1 MRIYDV
7 VFYLAGFFI
16 LGVFGASSKISLP
29 IILSITAFAAVLFL
43 FVGFYKNSKKI
54 FWLAGLSLIIAVG
67 AFYFN
72 LKDFNRE
79 ENIKIIFNEKIDF
92 QGLVI
97 KDPKRG
103 EWQDLIIK
111 LMPPYSGNISV
122 KLPLYPSF
130 NYGDLINFSGKIEKP
145 LADEYAD
152 YLKKENIS
160 GTAAFLKTEL
170 VAENK
175 GLKIKSIL
183 FDLKNKTIANL
194 QKVLPAE
201 SAAFM
206 SGIILGERAEF
217 SKKLKIAMANSGTTH
232 LVALSGYNI
241 SVIGVAIGVIFG
253 YFLSRRWTFAL
264 SVLVIL
270 TFVLMT
276 GAEASVVRAAVMG
289 SILLLAKQVGRIY
302 SFKNAIVLAA
312 FFMILENPRILNF
325 DVGFQLSFA
334 ALLGLV
340 YLAPA
345 IEKLFHLNKEKDF
358 FGIKENF
365 LNSFS
370 AQLAV
375 APMLISYFGNFS
387 LIAIISNVLILTFM
401 PITMA
406 LGFILAGLGFISYYF
421 SLVFGWFVNLFLAY
435 ELFIIKFFG
444 GLDIFKINF
453 SSMVLFIIYYVT
465 LVGFIILANRKNQ
478 KVKNKNIINNANII
492 YHPR

>member
-1 MRIYDV
+1 MPIYDV
-7 VFYLAGFFI
+7 AFYTAGFFI
-16 LGVFGASSKISLP
+16 LGVFGASLKISLLV
-29 IILSITAFAAVLFL
+29 ILFIAAFAAVLFL
-43 FVGFYKNSKKI
+43 FAGFYKNSKKM
-54 FWLAGLSLIIAVG
+54 FWLAGFCPIIIAG
-67 AFYFN
+67 AFYFDFR
-72 LKDFNRE
+72 DFNRE
-79 ENIKIIFNEKIDF
+79 ENAKIVFNDKINF

-97 KDPKRG
+97 KDSKRG
-103 EWQDLIIK
+103 EWQDLIVK
-111 LMPPYSGNISV
+111 LTPPYSGNISV

-130 NYGDLINFSGKIEKP
+130 EYGDLINFLGKIEKP
-145 LADEYAD
+145 PIDEYAD

-175 GLKIKSIL
+175 GSKIKSNL
-183 FDLKNKTIANL
+183 FSLKNRAIANL
-194 QKVLPAE
+194 QKALPAE

-217 SKKLKIAMANSGTTH
+217 SKELKIAMANSGTTH

-241 SVIGVAIGVIFG
+241 SVIGLAIGVMFG
-253 YFLSRRWTFAL
+253 YFLNRRWTFTL

-270 TFVLMT
+270 VFVLMT

-302 SFKNAIVLAA
+302 SFRNAITLAA
-312 FFMILENPRILNF
+312 FFMILENPRVLNF

-345 IEKLFHLNKEKDF
+345 LERFFRLNKENDF
-358 FGIKENF
+358 FGVKENF
-365 LNSFS
+365 LNTFS

-387 LIAIISNVLILTFM
+387 LIAVISNILILTLM
-401 PITMA
+401 PVTMA

-444 GLDIFKINF
+444 GLNILKINF
-453 SSMVLFIIYYVT
+453 SGTALFIIYYVA
-465 LVGFIILANRKNQ
+465 LMGFI
-478 KVKNKNIINNANII
+478 VWVNKKKTII
-492 YHPR
+492 

>member
-7 VFYLAGFFI
+7 AFYAAGFFI
-16 LGVFGASSKISLP
+16 LGVFGVSLKISLP
-29 IILSITAFAAVLFL
+29 IILFIAALLAILFL
-43 FVGFYKNSKKI
+43 FAGFYKNSKRL
-54 FWLAGLSLIIAVG
+54 FWLAAFCLAIVAG
-67 AFYFN
+67 AFYFDFR
-72 LKDFNRE
+72 DFNRE
-79 ENIKIIFNEKIDF
+79 ESAKIVFNEKISF

-111 LMPPYSGNISV
+111 LMPPYSGNISI

-130 NYGDLINFSGKIEKP
+130 NYGDLIDFFGKIEKP
-145 LADEYAD
+145 PTDEYAD

-160 GTAAFLKTEL
+160 GTAAFLRIEL

-175 GLKIKSIL
+175 GSKIKSIL
-183 FDLKNKTIANL
+183 FELKNKTIANL
-194 QKVLPAE
+194 QKVLPSE

-217 SKKLKIAMANSGTTH
+217 SKELKTAMANSGTTH

-241 SVIGVAIGVIFG
+241 SVIGVAIGVMFG
-253 YFLSRRWTFAL
+253 CFLSRRWTFIL
-264 SVLVIL
+264 SVLLIFI
-270 TFVLMT
+270 FVLMT

-302 SFKNAIVLAA
+302 SFRNAIALAA

-345 IEKLFHLNKEKDF
+345 IEKFFRLNKENDF
-358 FGIKENF
+358 FGAKENF

-375 APMLISYFGNFS
+375 APLLISYFGNFS

-401 PITMA
+401 PVTMA
-406 LGFILAGLGFISYYF
+406 LGFILAGIGFISYYF

-435 ELFIIKFFG
+435 ELFIIKFSG
-444 GLDIFKINF
+444 GLNILKINF
-453 SSMVLFIIYYVT
+453 SGAALFIVYYTV
-465 LVGFIILANRKNQ
+465 LVGFVLWANKKHRS
-478 KVKNKNIINNANII
+478 ASL
-492 YHPR
+492 R

>member
-1 MRIYDV
+1 MPIYDIA
-7 VFYLAGFFI
+7 FYAAGFFI
-16 LGVFGASSKISLP
+16 LGIFTASLKISLP
-29 IILSITAFAAVLFL
+29 VTLFIAAFAAVLFL
-43 FVGFYKNSKKI
+43 FIGFYKNSKKL
-54 FWLAGLSLIIAVG
+54 FWLAGLCVVIVAG
-67 AFYFN
+67 AFYFDFR
-72 LKDFNRE
+72 DFNRE
-79 ENIKIIFNEKIDF
+79 ENAKIVFNEKIDF

-97 KDPKRG
+97 NDPMRG
-103 EWQDLIIK
+103 EWQDLVIK
-111 LMPPYSGNISV
+111 LVPPYSGNISV

-130 NYGDLINFSGKIEKP
+130 KYGDLINFSGKIEKP
-145 LADEYAD
+145 PADEYAD

-170 VAENK
+170 IAENK
-175 GLKIKSIL
+175 GSKIKSIL
-183 FDLKNKTIANL
+183 FGLKNKTVENL
-194 QKVLPAE
+194 QKILPAE

-217 SKKLKIAMANSGTTH
+217 SKELKTAMANSGTTH

-241 SVIGVAIGVIFG
+241 SVIGLAIGVMFG
-253 YFLSRRWTFAL
+253 YFLSRRWTFVL
-264 SVLVIL
+264 SVLVIFV
-270 TFVLMT
+270 FVLMT

-302 SFKNAIVLAA
+302 SFRNAITLAA
-312 FFMILENPRILNF
+312 FFMILENPRVLNF

-345 IEKLFHLNKEKDF
+345 LEKALCLNKENDF
-358 FGIKENF
+358 FGVKENF

-375 APMLISYFGNFS
+375 APLLVSYFGNFS
-387 LIAIISNVLILTFM
+387 LIAVISNILILTFM

-406 LGFILAGLGFISYYF
+406 LGFISAGLGFISYYF

-444 GLDIFKINF
+444 SLDILKINF
-453 SSMVLFIIYYVT
+453 SGAALFVICYVI
-465 LVGFIILANRKNQ
+465 LVSFVFWVNRANLKS
-478 KVKNKNIINNANII
+478 KNID
-492 YHPR
+492 

>member
-1 MRIYDV
+1 MRIHDIA
-7 VFYLAGFFI
+7 FYVAGFFI
-16 LGVFGASSKISLP
+16 VGIFGASLKISLP
-29 IILSITAFAAVLFL
+29 VILFITAFIAVLFL
-43 FVGFYKNSKKI
+43 FIGFYKNSKKL
-54 FWLAGLSLIIAVG
+54 FWLAGLCLAIMAG

-72 LKDFNRE
+72 FRDFSRE
-79 ENIKIIFNEKIDF
+79 ESAKIVFNEKIDF

-103 EWQDLIIK
+103 EWQDLTVK
-111 LMPPYSGNISV
+111 LTVPYSGNISV
-122 KLPLYPSF
+122 KLLLYPGF
-130 NYGDLINFSGKIEKP
+130 KYGDLIKFSGKIEKP
-145 LADEYAD
+145 PVDEYAD

-170 VAENK
+170 IAENK
-175 GLKIKSIL
+175 GSKIKSIL
-183 FDLKNKTIANL
+183 FSLKNKTITNI
-194 QKVLPAE
+194 QRVLPAE

-217 SKKLKIAMANSGTTH
+217 SKELKIAMANSGTTH

-241 SVIGVAIGVIFG
+241 SVIGLAIGVMFG
-253 YFLSRRWTFAL
+253 LFLNRRWTFIL

-270 TFVLMT
+270 VFVLMT

-302 SFKNAIVLAA
+302 SFRNAIALAA
-312 FFMILENPRILNF
+312 FFMVLENPRILNF

-345 IEKLFHLNKEKDF
+345 IEKVFHLNKEKDF
-358 FGIKENF
+358 FGVKENF
-365 LNSFS
+365 LSSFS

-387 LIAIISNVLILTFM
+387 LIAVVSNVLILTFM
-401 PITMA
+401 PVTMA

-444 GLDIFKINF
+444 GLNILKINF
-453 SSMVLFIIYYVT
+453 SGAALFIIYYVA
-465 LVGFIILANRKNQ
+465 LIGFVVWTNRKAYRN
-478 KVKNKNIINNANII
+478 
-492 YHPR
+492 